1 MTRNLALA
9 GVLFVLVMAI
19 AGCGQ
24 RNSATVKLSE
34 FEIKPSGV
42 SAVAG
47 KPFTLTLINDGR
59 VRHNLRLESTV
70 TDIPL
75 PVALAPG
82 EKATV
87 TFIPKTAGTFTYWC
101 GIPGHERA
109 GMVGTLTIEA
119 S

>member
-9 GVLFVLVMAI
+9 GLILVFAMAV

-24 RNSATVKLSE
+24 GNGATVKLSD

-47 KPFTLTLINDGR
+47 RPFTLTLINDGR
-59 VRHNLRLESTV
+59 VRHNLRLEPTV

-75 PVALAPG
+75 PEALSPG

-101 GIPGHERA
+101 GIPGHDRA

-119 S
+119 G